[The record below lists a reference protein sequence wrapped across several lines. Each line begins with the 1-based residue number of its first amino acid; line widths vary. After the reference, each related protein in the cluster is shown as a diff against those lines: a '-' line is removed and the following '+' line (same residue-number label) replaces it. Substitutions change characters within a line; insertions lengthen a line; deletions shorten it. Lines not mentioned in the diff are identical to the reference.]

1 MLSPEMWH
9 YSCMNKTILF
19 VPGFQEGCADR
30 DYDTLMNRWRAMG
43 YAVEFV
49 PIQWHRTMQKQW
61 LQTLHERYRQ
71 YDPAETILAGFS
83 FGACIAFLATCERAP
98 SELWLF
104 SLSPSFAECAEYW
117 SKRDWRVIG
126 KRRLEY
132 AKQVSLVAAAQ
143 RIACPVQIF
152 VGSEEF
158 IKWPEMKLV
167 FDTAVQHIPTVHG
180 TVVEGAGH
188 AVDDPRYVAAVC
200 DAIER

>member
-1 MLSPEMWH
+1 
-9 YSCMNKTILF
+9 
-19 VPGFQEGCADR
+19 
-30 DYDTLMNRWRAMG
+30 MG

-83 FGACIAFLATCERAP
+83 FGACIAFLAACEQAP

-117 SKRDWRVIG
+117 SKRNWRTIG

-180 TVVEGAGH
+180 TVVKGAGH